1 MPLLRLKAI
10 KPTSPSTVAK
20 RPADVG
26 TGIVDDGTAVK
37 VGKESAISEI
47 GPSGV
52 SAFKLLQVKP
62 NFNSFAVVSLAS
74 RAQAFDF
81 A

>member
-1 MPLLRLKAI
+1 MAQGVRLNLAL
-10 KPTSPSTVAK
+10 PP
-20 RPADVG
+20 
-26 TGIVDDGTAVK
+26 
-37 VGKESAISEI
+37 
-47 GPSGV
+47 
-52 SAFKLLQVKP
+52 KP